1 MCRNLNK
8 NIKKYFMF
16 FYRFEERTMK
26 DIKNFDGNKAKKICH
41 FPGWD
46 ISSSYIAAPLN
57 GGDLVEHL
65 YKRNTKL
72 DYLCF
77 IFLTA
82 PTMKSTENLFCS
94 QKLAINVFGLH
105 AHFNNCPSQNFF
117 LTFFFNHNITKG
129 NVKENQEFV
138 WKISFQVWNYI
149 SFR

>member
-1 MCRNLNK
+1 MT
-8 NIKKYFMF
+8 I
-16 FYRFEERTMK
+16 K
-26 DIKNFDGNKAKKICH
+26 DIKNFDVNEAKKICH

-117 LTFFFNHNITKG
+117 LTFLLLFKYNHNVTKG

>member
-1 MCRNLNK
+1 MT
-8 NIKKYFMF
+8 I
-16 FYRFEERTMK
+16 K
-26 DIKNFDGNKAKKICH
+26 DIKNFDVNEAKKICH

-117 LTFFFNHNITKG
+117 RTFFCSNTTIISQKEMLRKIRSLFEKFHFKFEITFLSD
-129 NVKENQEFV
+129 N
-138 WKISFQVWNYI
+138 WKDEAVFERKV
-149 SFR
+149 